1 MVRRMERPAYYPFVK
16 LAIEAGPL
24 LVFFIVNSRVDIFAG
39 TGAFM
44 AATMVSLIA
53 AYWLERRLPIMP
65 LVTGLFV
72 LVFGGLTLWLHDD
85 LFIKLK
91 PTIINGLF
99 AAILAGGMLFGR
111 PLLRPLLG
119 AMIPIDDQG
128 WRSLTWRW
136 AGWFL
141 FLALFNEVTWRTLPT
156 DVWITTKLFGTLPM
170 TIAFSLAQLPLIK
183 RHSTEMADSPAE

>member
-1 MVRRMERPAYYPFVK
+1 
-16 LAIEAGPL
+16 
-24 LVFFIVNSRVDIFAG
+24 
-39 TGAFM
+39 
-44 AATMVSLIA
+44 
-53 AYWLERRLPIMP
+53 MP

-99 AAILAGGMLFGR
+99 AAILAGGMVFDR

-119 AMIPIDDQG
+119 AMIPIDDRG
-128 WRSLTWRW
+128 WRLLTWRW
-136 AGWFL
+136 AAWFL
-141 FLALFNEVTWRTLPT
+141 FLALFNEATWRMLPT
-156 DVWITTKLFGTLPM
+156 DVWVTTKLFGTLPM

-183 RHSTEMADSPAE
+183 RHSIEAADSPAE